1 LQHCGPETDDH
12 LNYRDQK
19 DVNKSIENC
28 SIKKMD
34 SLLKK
39 IDLNWISYKKNEEN
53 KIRSS
58 VEDSFAYA
66 IESNLPDKEQAWENI
81 YV

>member
-1 LQHCGPETDDH
+1 MV
-12 LNYRDQK
+12 DQN
-19 DVNKSIENC
+19 DVKKSIENC

-34 SLLKK
+34 LFLNK
-39 IDLNWISYKKNEEN
+39 IDLNWISYKDDEEN

-66 IESNLPDKEQAWENI
+66 IESKLPDKEQAWKNI